1 MKSMKLLKDS
11 IIFTIFYLL
20 SMKASYSDNIEKLNL
35 CENTIESVEIQTEIP
50 KGLLLGIGKAEA
62 IRKIKNKFVIWPWT
76 INHAGKSMF
85 FDTKKQMRNY
95 VFKNLKRNDLNMDVG
110 CMQINIKWHKNNFKK
125 ISDMFE
131 VNPNIS
137 YAASFL
143 QQLKN
148 KHGSW
153 DNAIKHYHSSDP
165 KKNKPYLIKVKSFW
179 KKIEDNKII
188 KAKNIKYESI
198 KKIKETSLSN
208 MIRQRQPYLFERIDK
223 VKFFRNIFSQN

>member
-1 MKSMKLLKDS
+1 MKLFKAS
-11 IIFTIFYLL
+11 IIFIMSFLIL
-20 SMKASYSDNIEKLNL
+20 VKEAFADNIDKLKL
-35 CENTIESVEIQTEIP
+35 CENTIESVELQTDIP

-62 IRKIKNKFVIWPWT
+62 IRKINNKYIIWPWT
-76 INHAGKSMF
+76 INHAGKSLF
-85 FDTKKQMRNY
+85 FDNKEQMKNY
-95 VFKNLKRNDLNMDVG
+95 VFKNLKKNDFNIDVG

-153 DNAIKHYHSSDP
+153 DKAIKHYHSSDP

-179 KKIEDNKII
+179 KKVEEEKII
-188 KAKNIKYESI
+188 KAKNIKYESH
-198 KKIKETSLSN
+198 KKINETSLAN
-208 MIRQRQPYLFERIDK
+208 MIKERQPYLFERIEK
-223 VKFFRNIFSQN
+223 VKFFRNIFSQK

>member
-1 MKSMKLLKDS
+1 MKLFTAS
-11 IIFTIFYLL
+11 IIFTL
-20 SMKASYSDNIEKLNL
+20 SFLILVKEVLADNIDKLKL
-35 CENTIESVEIQTEIP
+35 CENTIESVELQTDIP

-62 IRKIKNKFVIWPWT
+62 IRKINNKYIIWPWT
-76 INHAGKSMF
+76 VNHAGKSLF
-85 FDTKKQMRNY
+85 FDNKEQMKNY
-95 VFKNLKRNDLNMDVG
+95 VFKNLKRKDFNIDVG

-143 QQLKN
+143 KQLKN

-153 DNAIKHYHSSDP
+153 DKAIKHYHSSDP
-165 KKNKPYLIKVKSFW
+165 KKNNPYLIKVKNFW
-179 KKIEDNKII
+179 KKAENTKII
-188 KAKNIKYESI
+188 KVETNKIESL
-198 KKIKETSLSN
+198 KKINETSLAN
-208 MIRQRQPYLFERIDK
+208 MIRERQPYLFDRIDK

>member
-1 MKSMKLLKDS
+1 MKFFKAS
-11 IIFTIFYLL
+11 IIFTILFILPIVETY
-20 SMKASYSDNIEKLNL
+20 ANNIKKLNL
-35 CENTIESVEIQTEIP
+35 CENTIENIEIQTEIP
-50 KGLLLGIGKAEA
+50 KGLLLSIGKAEA

-76 INHAGKSMF
+76 LNHAGKSMF

-95 VFKNLKRNDLNMDVG
+95 VFKNLKRNDFNIDVG

-131 VNPNIS
+131 VDPNIS

-148 KHGSW
+148 KYGSW
-153 DNAIKHYHSSDP
+153 DKAIKHYHSSDP

-179 KKIEDNKII
+179 KKVEEDKII
-188 KAKNIKYESI
+188 KAKNIKYESF
-198 KKIKETSLSN
+198 KKINDTSLAN
-208 MIRQRQPYLFERIDK
+208 IIKERQPYLFERIEK
-223 VKFFRNIFSQN
+223 VEFFRNIFLQN

>member
-1 MKSMKLLKDS
+1 MKLFIAS
-11 IIFTIFYLL
+11 IIFTL
-20 SMKASYSDNIEKLNL
+20 SFLILGKEALADNNDKLKL
-35 CENTIESVEIQTEIP
+35 CENTIESVELQTDIP

-62 IRKIKNKFVIWPWT
+62 IRKINNKYIIWPWT
-76 INHAGKSMF
+76 INHAGKSLF
-85 FDTKKQMRNY
+85 FDNKEQMKNY
-95 VFKNLKRNDLNMDVG
+95 VFKNLKRKDFNIDVG

-143 QQLKN
+143 KQLKN

-153 DNAIKHYHSSDP
+153 DKAIKHYHSSDP
-165 KKNKPYLIKVKSFW
+165 KKNNPYLIKVKNFW
-179 KKIEDNKII
+179 KKAENTKII
-188 KAKNIKYESI
+188 KVETNKIENL
-198 KKIKETSLSN
+198 KKINETSLAN
-208 MIRQRQPYLFERIDK
+208 MIRERQPYLFDRIDK

>member
-1 MKSMKLLKDS
+1 MKLFKAS
-11 IIFTIFYLL
+11 IIFIMSFLIL
-20 SMKASYSDNIEKLNL
+20 SKEAFADNTDKLKL
-35 CENTIESVEIQTEIP
+35 CENTIESIELQTDIP
-50 KGLLLGIGKAEA
+50 KGLLLGIGKVEA
-62 IRKIKNKFVIWPWT
+62 IRKINNKYIIWPWT
-76 INHAGKSMF
+76 INHAGKSLF

-95 VFKNLKRNDLNMDVG
+95 VYKNLKRNDFNIDVG

-131 VNPNIS
+131 VDPNIS

-153 DNAIKHYHSSDP
+153 DKAIKHYHSSDP

-179 KKIEDNKII
+179 NEVEEDKII
-188 KAKNIKYESI
+188 KAKNIKYESF
-198 KKIKETSLSN
+198 KKINETSLAN
-208 MIRQRQPYLFERIDK
+208 MIRKRQPYLFERIEK
-223 VKFFRNIFSQN
+223 VEFFRNIFSQN

>member
-1 MKSMKLLKDS
+1 MKLFRAL
-11 IIFTIFYLL
+11 IIFTMSFLILAKEAF
-20 SMKASYSDNIEKLNL
+20 ADNTDKLKL
-35 CENTIESVEIQTEIP
+35 CENTIESIELQTDIP
-50 KGLLLGIGKAEA
+50 KGLLLSIGKAEA
-62 IRKIKNKFVIWPWT
+62 IRKINNKYIIWPWT
-76 INHAGKSMF
+76 INHAGKSLF

-95 VFKNLKRNDLNMDVG
+95 VFKNLKRNDFNIDVG

-148 KHGSW
+148 KNGSW
-153 DNAIKHYHSSDP
+153 DKAIKHYHSSDP

-179 KKIEDNKII
+179 KKVEDEKII
-188 KAKNIKYESI
+188 KTKNFQFESI
-198 KKIKETSLSN
+198 KTKKQNSLASMIKE
-208 MIRQRQPYLFERIDK
+208 RQPYLFERIEK

>member
-1 MKSMKLLKDS
+1 MKLIKAS
-11 IIFTIFYLL
+11 IIFTILFLL
-20 SMKASYSDNIEKLNL
+20 SMKETLAENFEKLNL
-35 CENTIESVEIQTEIP
+35 CENTIESIEFQTEIP

-179 KKIEDNKII
+179 KKVEDEKIT
-188 KAKNIKYESI
+188 KTQNIQYESL
-198 KKIKETSLSN
+198 KKIKENSLAN
-208 MIRQRQPYLFERIDK
+208 IIKERQPYLFERIEK
-223 VKFFRNIFSQN
+223 VKFFRNIFLQN

>member
-1 MKSMKLLKDS
+1 MRLLRKS
-11 IIFTIFYLL
+11 IIFTIFFL
-20 SMKASYSDNIEKLNL
+20 SLIKESYADNIRKFNSCEK
-35 CENTIESVEIQTEIP
+35 TIKSIELQTDIP

-62 IRKIKNKFVIWPWT
+62 IRKINNKYIIWPWT

-198 KKIKETSLSN
+198 KKKKETSLSN

>member
-1 MKSMKLLKDS
+1 MKLFIAS
-11 IIFTIFYLL
+11 IIFTL
-20 SMKASYSDNIEKLNL
+20 SFLILVKEALADNIDKLKL
-35 CENTIESVEIQTEIP
+35 CENTIESVELQTDIP

-62 IRKIKNKFVIWPWT
+62 IRKINSKYIIWPWT
-76 INHAGKSMF
+76 INHAGKSLF
-85 FDTKKQMRNY
+85 FDNKEQMKNY
-95 VFKNLKRNDLNMDVG
+95 VFKNLKRKDFNIDVG

-143 QQLKN
+143 KQLKN

-153 DNAIKHYHSSDP
+153 DKAIKHYHSSDP
-165 KKNKPYLIKVKSFW
+165 KKNNPYLIKVKNFW
-179 KKIEDNKII
+179 KKAENTKII
-188 KAKNIKYESI
+188 KVETNKIESV
-198 KKIKETSLSN
+198 KKINETSLAN
-208 MIRQRQPYLFERIDK
+208 MIRERQPYLFDRIDK

>member
-1 MKSMKLLKDS
+1 MKLFKVS
-11 IIFTIFYLL
+11 IIFNIFFLL
-20 SMKASYSDNIEKLNL
+20 SIKEAFADKIEKLNL
-35 CENTIESVEIQTEIP
+35 CENKIQKIEMQTDIP
-50 KGLLLGIGKAEA
+50 KGLLVSIGKAEA

-76 INHAGKSMF
+76 INHAGRSMF
-85 FDTKKQMRNY
+85 FDNKKQMKNY
-95 VFKNLKRNDLNMDVG
+95 VYKNLKKDDFNIDVG

-131 VNPNIS
+131 VNPNVS

-153 DNAIKHYHSSDP
+153 DKAIKHYHSSDP
-165 KKNKPYLIKVKSFW
+165 QKNKPYLIKVKSFW
-179 KKIEDNKII
+179 KKIEDEKII
-188 KAKNIKYESI
+188 KIQNIQYKSI
-198 KKIKETSLSN
+198 KKIKDNSLAN
-208 MIRQRQPYLFERIDK
+208 MIRERQPYLFERIEK

>member
-1 MKSMKLLKDS
+1 MKLFIAS
-11 IIFTIFYLL
+11 IIFTL
-20 SMKASYSDNIEKLNL
+20 SFLIIVKEALADNIDKLKL
-35 CENTIESVEIQTEIP
+35 CENTIESVELQTDIP

-62 IRKIKNKFVIWPWT
+62 IRKINNKYIIWPWT
-76 INHAGKSMF
+76 INHAGKSLF
-85 FDTKKQMRNY
+85 FDNKEQMKNY
-95 VFKNLKRNDLNMDVG
+95 VFKNLKRKDFNIDVG

-143 QQLKN
+143 KQLKN

-153 DNAIKHYHSSDP
+153 DKAIKHYHSSDP
-165 KKNKPYLIKVKSFW
+165 KKNNPYLIKVKNFW
-179 KKIEDNKII
+179 KKAENTKII
-188 KAKNIKYESI
+188 KVETNKIESL
-198 KKIKETSLSN
+198 KKINETSLAN
-208 MIRQRQPYLFERIDK
+208 MIRDRQPYLFDRIDK

>member
-1 MKSMKLLKDS
+1 MKLFIAS
-11 IIFTIFYLL
+11 IIFTL
-20 SMKASYSDNIEKLNL
+20 SFLISVEEALADNIDKLKL
-35 CENTIESVEIQTEIP
+35 CENTIESVELQTDIP

-62 IRKIKNKFVIWPWT
+62 IRKINNKYIIWPWT
-76 INHAGKSMF
+76 INHAGKSLF
-85 FDTKKQMRNY
+85 FDNKEQMKNY
-95 VFKNLKRNDLNMDVG
+95 VFKNLKRKDFNIDVG

-143 QQLKN
+143 KQLKN

-153 DNAIKHYHSSDP
+153 DKAIKHYHSSDP
-165 KKNKPYLIKVKSFW
+165 KKNNPYLIKVKNFW
-179 KKIEDNKII
+179 KKAENTKII
-188 KAKNIKYESI
+188 KVETNKIESL
-198 KKIKETSLSN
+198 KKINETSLAN
-208 MIRQRQPYLFERIDK
+208 MIRERQPYLFDRIDK

>member
-1 MKSMKLLKDS
+1 MKLFIAS
-11 IIFTIFYLL
+11 IIFTL
-20 SMKASYSDNIEKLNL
+20 SFLILVKEALAYNIDKLKL
-35 CENTIESVEIQTEIP
+35 CENTIESVELQTDIP

-62 IRKIKNKFVIWPWT
+62 IRKINNKYIIWPWT
-76 INHAGKSMF
+76 INHAGKSLF
-85 FDTKKQMRNY
+85 FDNKEQMKNY
-95 VFKNLKRNDLNMDVG
+95 VFKNLKRKDFNIDVG

-143 QQLKN
+143 KQLKN

-153 DNAIKHYHSSDP
+153 DKAIKHYHSSDP
-165 KKNKPYLIKVKSFW
+165 KKNNPYLIKVKSFW
-179 KKIEDNKII
+179 KKAENTKII
-188 KAKNIKYESI
+188 KVETNKIESL
-198 KKIKETSLSN
+198 KKINETSLAN
-208 MIRQRQPYLFERIDK
+208 MIRDRQPYLFDRIDK